1 MAKEISFQETDGWS
15 LKSFMRLFLN
25 IRESFVE
32 EQVKEKDLAHKYR
45 EFAIKN
51 KVLQKERRSGEI

>member
-15 LKSFMRLFLN
+15 LKSFVRLFLN

-32 EQVKEKDLAHKYR
+32 EQVKEKDLADK
-45 EFAIKN
+45 
-51 KVLQKERRSGEI
+51 